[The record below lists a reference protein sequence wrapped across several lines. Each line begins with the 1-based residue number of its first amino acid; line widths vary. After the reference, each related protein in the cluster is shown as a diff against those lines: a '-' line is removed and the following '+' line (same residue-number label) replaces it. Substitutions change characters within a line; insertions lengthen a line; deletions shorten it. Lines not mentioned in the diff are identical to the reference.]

1 MIYFNPGLYGVGV
14 WCVCLLV
21 CVWCVVCGVCVWKV
35 LVSKARSMESQRSD
49 GLFHK
54 RELLF
59 GYRVIW
65 INAISAPPPK
75 CSPPTISGTVSV
87 RMLKLV
93 GYNK

>member
-1 MIYFNPGLYGVGV
+1 M
-14 WCVCLLV
+14 CVLC
-21 CVWCVVCGVCVWKV
+21 VCGVCVCGVCVCVCWKV